1 MNLPLQDQRHLLAAE
16 GWLELGDVE
25 AAHQEL
31 EEIAFAHR
39 THQAVLY
46 MRVRLYAQA
55 RKWDYVEAIAG
66 TLARIAPDHP
76 FGVLMLGTALRHLKR
91 HEDAVA
97 VLREPASRF
106 ATEWRFAYELACSL
120 CGSGDLKGARKW
132 LETAFDRAGKMDV
145 RTLALD
151 EPDLEPLW
159 IEIAEV

>member
-39 THQAVLY
+39 THHAVLH

-55 RKWDYVEAIAG
+55 LKWDHVQAIAG
-66 TLARIAPDHP
+66 TLARLAPDHP
-76 FGVLMLGTALRHLKR
+76 FGLLMLGTALRHLKR
-91 HEDAVA
+91 HQDAVE
-97 VLREPASRF
+97 VLREPAQRL
-106 ATEWRFAYELACSL
+106 ATEWQFAYELACSL
-120 CGSGDLKGARKW
+120 CGSGDLKGATTW
-132 LETAFDRAGKMDV
+132 LEAAFDRAGKQDV

-151 EPDLEPLW
+151 ELDLEPLW
-159 IEIAEV
+159 TEIAEV

>member
-16 GWLELGDVE
+16 GWLELGDVD

-31 EEIAFAHR
+31 EQIAFGHR
-39 THQAVLY
+39 THHAVLQ

-55 RKWDYVEAIAG
+55 RKWDHVEAIAA
-66 TLARIAPDHP
+66 TLARLAPDHP
-76 FGVLMLGTALRHLKR
+76 FGVLMLGTALRNLKR
-91 HEDAVA
+91 HQDAVA

-106 ATEWRFAYELACSL
+106 TTEWRFAYELACSL
-120 CGSGDLKGARKW
+120 CGCGELKGALTW
-132 LETAFDRAGKMDV
+132 LEVAFDRAGKQDV

-159 IEIAEV
+159 TEIAQV